1 MSESGQSQRMGERRG
16 KKGGGGGSNQLLE
29 QLSAD
34 EIVAMTEE
42 LQPQTEGAEGREK
55 VEAEDGP
62 RTETTLTKN
71 GAGAAQEN
79 VGNDE
84 ETYQENKDDEVEGE
98 GGRMIGGC
106 ENN

>member
-1 MSESGQSQRMGERRG
+1 MSESGPSQRMGERRG
-16 KKGGGGGSNQLLE
+16 KKGGGGGSNQLLP

-55 VEAEDGP
+55 VESEDGP

-71 GAGAAQEN
+71 GAGAVQEN